1 MVLTSKDGTTKETA
15 SGYATTTREQAVAMS
30 LRTYNSIK

>member
-1 MVLTSKDGTTKETA
+1 META

-30 LRTYNSIK
+30 LRTFNSIGD